1 MLDGFT
7 ASRYLPAA
15 SSPVGGDYHGG
26 VVLSTSP
33 VRLAARVPGR
43 ASMETKSIVEAT
55 VIDSTNCTI
64 LVTVAGVG
72 TRFLPWW
79 RDSS

>member
-7 ASRYLPAA
+7 ASRYIPAA

-26 VVLSTSP
+26 VLSTSP

-43 ASMETKSIVEAT
+43 ASMETNSIVEAT
-55 VIDSTNCTI
+55 VIDSPNGTN
-64 LVTVAGVG
+64 LVTVASVA
-72 TRFLPWW
+72 TRFLPSW
-79 RDSS
+79 RNSS